1 MSSSQPLNCLD
12 SFFSHTQHLGQI
24 YNNLTTRV
32 EQEHPGDDVEEGGR
46 LPNAL
51 PDEDVGAPL
60 PGQPA
65 GQLWVTSYNFLVQ
78 VNSL

>member
-1 MSSSQPLNCLD
+1 MSRV
-12 SFFSHTQHLGQI
+12 
-24 YNNLTTRV
+24 YNNLTARV

-65 GQLWVTSYNFLVQ
+65 GQLWVTPYNFLVQ

>member
-1 MSSSQPLNCLD
+1 MRALLS
-12 SFFSHTQHLGQI
+12 
-24 YNNLTTRV
+24 
-32 EQEHPGDDVEEGGR
+32 EQQNPGRYVEER
-46 LPNAL
+46 WSLPDSL

-78 VNSL
+78 VNPL

>member
-1 MSSSQPLNCLD
+1 MDYLEYRSQRRRYT
-12 SFFSHTQHLGQI
+12 SFSCHT
-24 YNNLTTRV
+24 TWV

-60 PGQPA
+60 PRQPA
-65 GQLWVTSYNFLVQ
+65 GQLWVTPYNFLVH
-78 VNSL
+78 VNLL